1 LPVASCQDREAICE
15 CGTSHPQPS
24 HNQSRIGRSRLVSMR
39 DERHEC
45 WSVVRDLRE
54 HRLEREKSELS
65 ALERM
70 WSKIKKESHVG

>member
-1 LPVASCQDREAICE
+1 
-15 CGTSHPQPS
+15 
-24 HNQSRIGRSRLVSMR
+24 MR